1 VLAAST
7 TDEQHGLAHTPRPD
21 GGDLTIPFV
30 PQTRARRAVP
40 QLGVGKL
47 SYTRRV

>member
-30 PQTRARRAVP
+30 PRAPASRAVP
-40 QLGVGKL
+40 QDGVGKL
-47 SYTRRV
+47 TYARRV